1 MDREKTIIFLFAHM
15 EMPKVNIPINKK
27 RKLGPKI
34 MDYVFPGYGQRSID
48 YRFLVVK
55 SNVPDM
61 QVDSIMESHDVIFF
75 ENIFPVKD
83 MHSISRFSSEI
94 TPEPVIPIVTETSE

>member
-1 MDREKTIIFLFAHM
+1 MA
-15 EMPKVNIPINKK
+15 KVNIPINKK

-55 SNVPDM
+55 SEVLDM
-61 QVDSIMESHDVIFF
+61 HVDSIMESRDAIFF
-75 ENIFPVKD
+75 ENIFPMKD
-83 MHSISRFSSEI
+83 MYSTSRFF
-94 TPEPVIPIVTETSE
+94 